1 MAPVIVWRPSLYGAR
16 HCMAPWVIVVASLYG
31 AVGDCRG
38 VIAWVVA
45 SLYGAVASFY
55 EHPVYISMSS
65 ACPVRDK

>member
-16 HCMAPWVIVVASLYG
+16 HCMAPWVIVEVIVVASLYG

-45 SLYGAVASFY
+45 SLYGAFFVTAGT
-55 EHPVYISMSS
+55 
-65 ACPVRDK
+65 